1 MRYEDLPRDEASG
14 RVLVEKVQFPISY
27 TLLSPIGDRVDV
39 EVREPR
45 VLDLEIARKKTSNVE
60 QSIAMFSNLM
70 ELTPE
75 EVRQMSSRDFSRLG
89 EALAPF
95 F

>member
-1 MRYEDLPRDEASG
+1 
-14 RVLVEKVQFPISY
+14 VLVDQVQFPITY
-27 TLLSPIGDRVDV
+27 RLLSPIGNHVDV
-39 EVREPR
+39 EVREPT
-45 VLDLEIARKKTSNVE
+45 VLDLEIARKETTSVG
-60 QSIAMFSNLM
+60 QSITMFSNLM

-75 EVRQMSSRDFSRLG
+75 EVRQMSSRDFARLS